1 MKQFRGSSDVESKT
15 TQDTLN
21 LDKFYQ
27 ELIKKEREEFERIL
41 KSKLT
46 IARSDVTKKM
56 RKQIDEANSKFAK
69 ISEIEKNLRFAKNNN
84 ERLRIEWEAMKV
96 QLS

>member
-56 RKQIDEANSKFAK
+56 RKQIDEAN
-69 ISEIEKNLRFAKNNN
+69 
-84 ERLRIEWEAMKV
+84 
-96 QLS
+96 